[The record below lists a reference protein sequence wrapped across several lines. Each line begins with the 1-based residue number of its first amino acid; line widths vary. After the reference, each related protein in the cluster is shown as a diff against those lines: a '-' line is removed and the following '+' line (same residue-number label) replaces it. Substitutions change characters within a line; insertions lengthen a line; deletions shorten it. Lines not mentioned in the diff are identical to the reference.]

1 MGVLRVKN
9 NRVLLAF
16 TLLSMAPPAAER
28 TPAPVMSFHGA
39 AWLEREGRE
48 AEERPQE
55 VIQAMGLGDG
65 SVVADVGCG
74 SGFYSR
80 RLARAVAPSG
90 RVYAVDI
97 QPEMLE
103 LVQSLAAKEK
113 LTNVVPVLGAEDDPR
128 LPRDRLDWILLVDV
142 YHEFQNP
149 KAMLAGLRAG
159 LGPRGRVALVEYR
172 AEGQTAAHIRPEH
185 RMSVEQVLREWV
197 PAGFRLVERK
207 ETLPSQH
214 LFVFEKDPRADL
226 TPRSTAK

>member
-1 MGVLRVKN
+1 MGPHY
-9 NRVLLAF
+9 NRVLLTIA
-16 TLLSMAPPAAER
+16 LSTALPSAGQSVQPPAVGR

-55 VIQAMGLGDG
+55 VIRAMGLRDG

-97 QPEMLE
+97 QPEMLD
-103 LVQSLAAKEK
+103 LLKSLAAKES
-113 LTNVVPVLGAEDDPR
+113 LTNIVPVLGTEEEPR
-128 LPRDRLDWILLVDV
+128 LPKGTVDWILLVDV
-142 YHEFQNP
+142 YHEFQKP
-149 KAMLAGLRAG
+149 KPMLAGLRAA
-159 LGPRGRVALVEYR
+159 LAPKGRVALVEYR
-172 AEGQTAAHIRPEH
+172 AEGTTAAHIRPEH
-185 RMSVEQVLREWV
+185 RMSVEQVLAEWR
-197 PAGFRLVERK
+197 PAGFRLVKRQ

-214 LFVFEKDPRADL
+214 LFVFEKDGP
-226 TPRSTAK
+226 T